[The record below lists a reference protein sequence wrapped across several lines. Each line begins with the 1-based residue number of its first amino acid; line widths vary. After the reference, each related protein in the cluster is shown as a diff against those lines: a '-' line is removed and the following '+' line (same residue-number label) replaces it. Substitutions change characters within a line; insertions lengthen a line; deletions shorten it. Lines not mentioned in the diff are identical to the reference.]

1 MDIRQLRTFVHVA
14 ELGSFSKAAD
24 RLHIAQPALSRQIR
38 LLESE
43 LKAALFIR
51 HGRGV
56 RLTDAGTLF
65 LDRASGI
72 LRQIEQARADVAAEA
87 GDVSGEVSIGVPPS
101 VGIVLTGPLVADFR
115 EAFPKVKLKIVEGVG
130 GFVHEW
136 MLGGRLDIGILY
148 QPGAPRQIET
158 APLWSEDLH
167 LIGPAGARLS
177 HKYPVPLAS
186 LAGLPLILPSQGFG
200 LRGLLERHAAR
211 HDVALKIEI
220 EADAMR
226 IQKDLTARGLGHTV
240 LPYASVRAE
249 VEAGQ
254 LSTAPIVDPVIP
266 RQVVRA
272 FPADRP
278 VSRAT
283 RLLGDR
289 LFVVVRKMIAAGEW
303 PGLRPDTSELT
314 GN

>member
-101 VGIVLTGPLVADFR
+101 VGIVLTG
-115 EAFPKVKLKIVEGVG
+115 
-130 GFVHEW
+130 
-136 MLGGRLDIGILY
+136 
-148 QPGAPRQIET
+148 
-158 APLWSEDLH
+158 H
-167 LIGPAGARLS
+167 LS
-177 HKYPVPLAS
+177 
-186 LAGLPLILPSQGFG
+186 
-200 LRGLLERHAAR
+200 
-211 HDVALKIEI
+211 
-220 EADAMR
+220 
-226 IQKDLTARGLGHTV
+226 
-240 LPYASVRAE
+240 
-249 VEAGQ
+249 
-254 LSTAPIVDPVIP
+254 PISAKPFQ
-266 RQVVRA
+266 R
-272 FPADRP
+272 
-278 VSRAT
+278 
-283 RLLGDR
+283 
-289 LFVVVRKMIAAGEW
+289 
-303 PGLRPDTSELT
+303 
-314 GN
+314 